1 MCLTILIYYAL
12 NGSKQTNQKVLHKV
26 DLKKIVKNVS
36 HSSFKNHAKNFNLI
50 SEISKFM
57 TSEPGKNNY
66 NKDID

>member
-1 MCLTILIYYAL
+1 MIYYAL

-26 DLKKIVKNVS
+26 VLKKIVKNVL
-36 HSSFKNHAKNFNLI
+36 HNSFKNHAKNFNLI

-66 NKDID
+66 NKGID